1 MQRLISGLHLQEE
14 IMPLTTFA
22 ALKANPTMKFLF
34 IFLLAA
40 SLASCST
47 TSKMTKTLSAN
58 DWQLYSL
65 DNTLFKVAEGMKI
78 PKLSFDTE
86 KMTVS
91 GNTGCNS
98 LSGPVEI
105 KGDKISFGSLATT
118 RMACGADNPEPRF
131 LDALNNTAKFS
142 FYEDKLVLK
151 DKDGKQL
158 MSLEKSIRGL

>member
-1 MQRLISGLHLQEE
+1 
-14 IMPLTTFA
+14 MPLITFA
-22 ALKANPTMKFLF
+22 ASIAKPSMKFLF
-34 IFLLAA
+34 IFVIAVA
-40 SLASCST
+40 CASCST

-65 DNTLFKVAEGMKI
+65 DNTLFKVGEGMKI

-105 KGDKISFGSLATT
+105 KGDKISFGPLATT

-131 LDALNNTAKFS
+131 LDALNKSVKFS
-142 FYEDKLVLK
+142 FFEDKLVLK

-158 MSLEKSIRGL
+158 MSLEKSIREL